1 MTLPLFGPSQLQRWV
16 LLLAATL
23 ALAARAKPLTDG
35 QLGDVVHTIDDR
47 QRNSGDYRSLAY
59 LETKERDKTDTA
71 REAIVYRR
79 SEDQKLMIL
88 FTKPKGEAGKG
99 YLRLDKNLWSYD
111 PTTGKWDR
119 RTERERIAGT
129 DSRRADFDES
139 RLEEEYD
146 ARFVEESKL
155 GAFVT
160 WVLDLKVKPGVDVAY
175 PVVKLWVDQAT
186 GNVLK
191 RQEFALSGRLMRTLY
206 YPSWK
211 KLYSE
216 SKRGDVWYP
225 GEIRIYDEVEK
236 ANSTVILIKSVDL
249 RSLEANIFTKAWLES
264 KSR

>member
-1 MTLPLFGPSQLQRWV
+1 MNPATISRS
-16 LLLAATL
+16 LLLVGL
-23 ALAARAKPLTDG
+23 IGPGFSALAHPLDRD
-35 QLGDVVHTIDDR
+35 QLMKVVRTIDDR

-59 LETKERDKTDTA
+59 LEQKERDKTDTA

-79 SEDQKLMIL
+79 SEDQKLMI
-88 FTKPKGEAGKG
+88 PHQAQGEAGKG

-111 PTTGKWDR
+111 PTTGKWER

-139 RLEEEYD
+139 RLAEEYD
-146 ARFVEESKL
+146 STFSGEAKL
-155 GAFVT
+155 GSFDT
-160 WVLDLKVKPGVDVAY
+160 WVIECKVKPGVDVAY

-216 SKRGDVWYP
+216 SKGAEVWYP

-236 ANSTVILIKSVDL
+236 ANSTIVVLKSVDL
-249 RSLEANIFTKAWLES
+249 RPLEANIFTKAWLES

>member
-1 MTLPLFGPSQLQRWV
+1 MNRSTILRWSF
-16 LLLAATL
+16 LAALTGS
-23 ALAARAKPLTDG
+23 ALSARAHPLD
-35 QLGDVVHTIDDR
+35 QDALMKVVRTIDDR

-59 LETKERDKTDTA
+59 LEQKERDKTDTA

-79 SEDQKLMIL
+79 SDDQKLMIL

-139 RLEEEYD
+139 RLAEEYD
-146 ARFVEESKL
+146 STFSGEAKL
-155 GAFVT
+155 GAYDT
-160 WVLDLKVKPGVDVAY
+160 WVIDLKVKPGVDVAY
-175 PVVKLWVDQAT
+175 PVVKLWVDQRD

-206 YPSWK
+206 YPKWNK
-211 KLYSE
+211 VFSE
-216 SKRGDVWYP
+216 SKGADVYYP
-225 GEIRIYDEVEK
+225 AEIRIYDEVEK
-236 ANSTVILIKSVDL
+236 ANSTIVVLKEVDL
-249 RSLEANIFTKAWLES
+249 RPLQANIFTKAWLES

>member
-1 MTLPLFGPSQLQRWV
+1 MKATLRLA
-16 LLLAATL
+16 LLLGAGL
-23 ALAARAKPLTDG
+23 ASVAQAKALSPSELG
-35 QLGDVVHTIDDR
+35 QVVHTIDDR

-59 LETKERDKTDTA
+59 LEQKEKDKTDTA

-79 SEDQKLMIL
+79 STDQKLMIL

-99 YLRLDKNLWSYD
+99 YLRLDKNLWNYD

-139 RLEEEYD
+139 RLAEEYD
-146 ARFVEESKL
+146 AVFSGEAKL
-155 GAFVT
+155 GAFGT
-160 WVLDLKVKPGVDVAY
+160 WVIDLKVKPGVDVAY

-186 GNVLK
+186 SNVLK

-206 YPSWK
+206 YPRWN
-211 KLYSE
+211 KLFSE
-216 SKRGDVWYP
+216 SKGSDVWYP

-236 ANSTVILIKSVDL
+236 ANSTVVVLKSVDL
-249 RSLEANIFTKAWLES
+249 RPLEANIFTKAWLES

>member
-1 MTLPLFGPSQLQRWV
+1 MRTTTLRLA
-16 LLLAATL
+16 LLLLVGCLSGA
-23 ALAARAKPLTDG
+23 ALARPLGPAEVDE
-35 QLGDVVHTIDDR
+35 VVRTIDDR

-59 LETKERDKTDTA
+59 LEQKEKDKTDTA

-79 SEDQKLMIL
+79 SADQKLMIL

-99 YLRLDKNLWSYD
+99 YLRLEKNLWSYD

-139 RLEEEYD
+139 RLAEEYET
-146 ARFVEESKL
+146 AFTGEAKL
-155 GAFVT
+155 GQYAT
-160 WVLDLKVKPGVDVAY
+160 WVLDSKVKPGVDVAF
-175 PVVKLWVDQAT
+175 PVLKLWVDQET

-216 SKRGDVWYP
+216 SKGADVWYP

-236 ANSTVILIKSVDL
+236 ANSTIVVLKSVDL
-249 RSLEANIFTKAWLES
+249 RPLEANIFTKAWLES